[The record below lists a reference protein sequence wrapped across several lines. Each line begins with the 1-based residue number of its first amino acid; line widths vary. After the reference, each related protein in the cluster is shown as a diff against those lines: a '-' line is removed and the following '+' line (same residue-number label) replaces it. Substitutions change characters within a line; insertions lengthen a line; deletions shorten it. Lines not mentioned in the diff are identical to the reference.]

1 MDRAVT
7 IGRRIVSAAI
17 AASLT
22 AAPVAAQSL
31 GDIAR
36 QEEARRASAQ
46 KAMKTLSNAD
56 LDPSAIAPQSGTAP
70 AEPSCYMSKSTGRCV
85 TAEEMVA
92 TSVAGVVTKEN
103 APSEQK
109 WRNAAADIRSQVEKT
124 QHSIATLEGAVADE
138 GRSVSDRKALEKT
151 LAAARQALA
160 RFERQWEAFE
170 MTAGNEHIPRKWL
183 EPIPTLT
190 KNQPQQ

>member
-1 MDRAVT
+1 M

-17 AASLT
+17 AAALA
-22 AAPVAAQSL
+22 AAPMAAQSL

-46 KAMKTLSNAD
+46 KAVKTLSNAD
-56 LDPSAIAPQSGTAP
+56 LDRSAIVHQSGAGP
-70 AEPSCYMSKSTGRCV
+70 AEPTCYMSKSKGRCV
-85 TAEEMVA
+85 SAEEMLV
-92 TSVAGVVTKEN
+92 TSVAGVVTAEN
-103 APSEQK
+103 APFEQK
-109 WRNAAADIRSQVEKT
+109 WRNDAAEIRSQIEKT
-124 QHSIATLEGAVADE
+124 QHSIATLEAAAADQ

-151 LAAARQALA
+151 LAATREALG
-160 RFERQWEAFE
+160 RFERQWEVLAT
-170 MTAGNEHIPRKWL
+170 TAGNEHIPRKWI

>member
-1 MDRAVT
+1 ML
-7 IGRRIVSAAI
+7 GRRIFSAAI

-22 AAPVAAQSL
+22 TAAVAAQSL

-36 QEEARRASAQ
+36 QEEARRASAR
-46 KAMKTLSNAD
+46 KAVKTLSNAD
-56 LDPSAIAPQSGTAP
+56 LDASVIAQQSGNAP
-70 AEPSCYMSKSTGRCV
+70 AETSCYMSKSTGRCV
-85 TAEEMVA
+85 TAAEMLA

-103 APSEQK
+103 APFEQK
-109 WRNAAADIRSQVEKT
+109 WRNDATEIRSQVEKA
-124 QHSIATLEGAVADE
+124 QHSIATLEEAVADG

-151 LAAARQALA
+151 LAATRQALA
-160 RFERQWEAFE
+160 RFERQWEVLE
-170 MTAGNEHIPRKWL
+170 MTAGNEHIPRKWI